1 MLKEELC
8 QKVDPDGS
16 IWSCCPRAC
25 GKLMYNV
32 QCLQVPENTGL
43 LSHERT
49 VCASLCSFY
58 DVCSTKLF
66 VLLISL
72 LWFLMHNIQ
81 DCTDGNACLADT
93 SDLLT
98 V

>member
-8 QKVDPDGS
+8 QKVDPDGN

-25 GKLMYNV
+25 GKLMCNV

-49 VCASLCSFY
+49 VCACVHFTMYALKNYLS
-58 DVCSTKLF
+58 V
-66 VLLISL
+66 I
-72 LWFLMHNIQ
+72 NILALVF
-81 DCTDGNACLADT
+81 NA
-93 SDLLT
+93 
-98 V
+98 